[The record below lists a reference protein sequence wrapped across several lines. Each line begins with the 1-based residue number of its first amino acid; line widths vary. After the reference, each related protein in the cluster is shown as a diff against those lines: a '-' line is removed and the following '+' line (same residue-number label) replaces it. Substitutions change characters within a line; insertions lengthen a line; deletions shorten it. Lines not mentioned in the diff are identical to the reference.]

1 MAYRVVDI
9 DRVFD
14 SPLGQPWAAYLLD
27 VLPQDLTVFILV
39 LTIICGFSMGQGG
52 MVAASRV
59 TYAYA
64 RDGCFGPWLSPTL
77 RAVHPQIQTPV
88 HAIWFNAL
96 IATLLSL
103 LILGGDVAVSAVF
116 LIGALA
122 SFIAFV
128 IPIGLRVWCL
138 PAGRFRRGRWHL
150 GRMSRPIGTIGVLFV
165 MVMTPIMFL
174 PAKRGNDLT

>member
-1 MAYRVVDI
+1 
-9 DRVFD
+9 
-14 SPLGQPWAAYLLD
+14 
-27 VLPQDLTVFILV
+27 
-39 LTIICGFSMGQGG
+39 MGQGG

-88 HAIWFNAL
+88 HVIWFNAL